1 MNFEKE
7 MKLIKK
13 GVEEII
19 SENELIAKLKRSKET
34 GKPLRIKYGIDP
46 TGYDVHIGHLVP
58 IRKMREF
65 QDLGHI
71 GVIIIGDF
79 TAQIG
84 DPTGKDESRPP
95 LSKDEIL
102 KNSEK
107 YMEQLYTVLDKDK
120 TEVRWQ
126 TEWFGDMKMS
136 DVLKLMGKFTLAQFM
151 AHETFRKRYETGST
165 LGMHEIM
172 YPILQSYDSV
182 AVKADIELGATEQ
195 KFNILAGRDMQKYFD
210 QPQQIAILSPL
221 LMGTDGKE
229 KMSKSL
235 NNYIAV
241 FDPPKEKY
249 GKTMS
254 IPDEL
259 IINYFN
265 YATKVAPDEIKK
277 IELQLKNDEINP
289 KIIKQRLAREIVALY
304 HGEKAAELAEEEF
317 NLIFKKKDIPDD
329 IPEFRLSGAMK
340 IIDIL
345 TQSKTCQSA
354 SEARRMIKQN
364 AVSINGS
371 KISDI
376 FYELD
381 YEAVIKVGKRRFVKL
396 LKEMVHRKQYLISHI
411 MESTG
416 LNKEKANNT
425 YSAIINV
432 FIESLAMG
440 KNVSLQGF
448 GTFKSSTQEMSF
460 QKSRNTRPNMQFI
473 SKQNKSLST
482 TKNKSLATTKNK
494 SLANRKIEFA
504 PSKKLKD
511 SVK

>member
-1 MNFEKE
+1 MKFEKE

-19 SENELIAKLKRSKET
+19 SEKELIAKLEKSNKS

-58 IRKMREF
+58 IRKMREL
-65 QDLGHI
+65 QDMGHI

-95 LSKDEIL
+95 LTKEEIL
-102 KNSEK
+102 NNAEK

-151 AHETFRKRYETGST
+151 AHDTFRKRYEKGLS
-165 LGMHEIM
+165 LGIHELM

-182 AVKADIELGATEQ
+182 AIEADVELGATEQ
-195 KFNILAGRDMQKYFD
+195 KFNILAGRDMQKYFG
-210 QPQQIAILSPL
+210 QPQQIAILSPI

-241 FDPPKEKY
+241 FDSPKEKY

-265 YATKVAPDEIKK
+265 YATKVAPEEIEKIKK
-277 IELQLKNDEINP
+277 QLANDEINP

-304 HGEKAAELAEEEF
+304 HNDKAAKLAEEEF

-329 IPEFRLSGAMK
+329 IPEFKISGSMK

-345 TQSKTCQSA
+345 AQSKTCA
-354 SEARRMIKQN
+354 SGGEARRMIKQN
-364 AVSINGS
+364 AVTIDGK
-371 KISDI
+371 KITDI
-376 FYELD
+376 FQEITD
-381 YEAVIKVGKRRFVKL
+381 ECVIKVGKRRFVK
-396 LKEMVHRKQYLISHI
+396 I
-411 MESTG
+411 
-416 LNKEKANNT
+416 
-425 YSAIINV
+425 
-432 FIESLAMG
+432 
-440 KNVSLQGF
+440 
-448 GTFKSSTQEMSF
+448 
-460 QKSRNTRPNMQFI
+460 
-473 SKQNKSLST
+473 
-482 TKNKSLATTKNK
+482 
-494 SLANRKIEFA
+494 
-504 PSKKLKD
+504 
-511 SVK
+511 VK

>member
-1 MNFEKE
+1 MKFEKE

-19 SENELIAKLKRSKET
+19 SEKELIAKLEKSKES
-34 GKPLRIKYGIDP
+34 GKSLRIKYGIDP

-65 QDLGHI
+65 QDMGHT

-95 LSKDEIL
+95 LTKEKIL
-102 KNSEK
+102 KNAEK
-107 YMEQLYTVLDKDK
+107 YMDQLYTVLDRDK
-120 TEVRWQ
+120 TEVRMQ
-126 TEWFGDMKMS
+126 TEWFGDMKMA

-151 AHETFRKRYETGST
+151 AHDTFRKRYENGQT
-165 LGMHEIM
+165 LGLHEIM
-172 YPILQSYDSV
+172 YPILQGYDSV
-182 AVKADIELGATEQ
+182 AIEADVELGATEQ
-195 KFNILAGRDMQKYFD
+195 KFNILAGRDMQRYFG
-210 QPQQIAILSPL
+210 QPQQIAILSPI

-241 FDPPKEKY
+241 FDTPKEKY

-265 YATKVAPDEIKK
+265 YATKVSPEEIEK
-277 IELQLKNDEINP
+277 IEKQLKNDEINP

-304 HGEKAAELAEEEF
+304 HGNETAQQAEEEF

-329 IPEFRLSGAMK
+329 IPEFKISGSMK

-345 TQSKTCQSA
+345 TQSKTCA
-354 SEARRMIKQN
+354 SGGEARRMIKQN
-364 AVSINGS
+364 AVTIDGK
-371 KISDI
+371 KITDI
-376 FYELD
+376 FFEITD
-381 YEAVIKVGKRRFVKL
+381 ECVIKVGKRRFVK
-396 LKEMVHRKQYLISHI
+396 VTQ
-411 MESTG
+411 
-416 LNKEKANNT
+416 
-425 YSAIINV
+425 
-432 FIESLAMG
+432 
-440 KNVSLQGF
+440 
-448 GTFKSSTQEMSF
+448 SS
-460 QKSRNTRPNMQFI
+460 
-473 SKQNKSLST
+473 
-482 TKNKSLATTKNK
+482 
-494 SLANRKIEFA
+494 
-504 PSKKLKD
+504 
-511 SVK
+511 

>member
-1 MNFEKE
+1 MKFEKE

-19 SENELIAKLKRSKET
+19 SENELIKKLTKSKES

-65 QDLGHI
+65 QDMGHT

-95 LSKDEIL
+95 LTKEEIL
-102 KNSEK
+102 KNAEK
-107 YMEQLYTVLDKDK
+107 YMEQLYTVLDRDK
-120 TEVRWQ
+120 TEVRMQ
-126 TEWFGDMKMS
+126 TEWFGDMTMS

-151 AHETFRKRYETGST
+151 AHDTFRKRYENGQT
-165 LGMHEIM
+165 LGLHEIM

-182 AVKADIELGATEQ
+182 AIEAYVELGATEQ

-210 QPQQIAILSPL
+210 QPQQIAILSPI

-241 FDPPKEKY
+241 FDTPKEKY

-259 IINYFN
+259 IVNYFN
-265 YATKVAPDEIKK
+265 YATKVSPEEIEK
-277 IELQLKNDEINP
+277 IEKQLKNDEINP
-289 KIIKQRLAREIVALY
+289 KNLKQRLAREIVALY
-304 HGEKAAELAEEEF
+304 HGDEAARLAEEEF

-329 IPEFRLSGAMK
+329 IPEFKISGSMK

-345 TQSKTCQSA
+345 TQSKTCA
-354 SEARRMIKQN
+354 SGGEARRMIKQN
-364 AVSINGS
+364 AVSIEGN
-371 KISDI
+371 KITDI
-376 FYELD
+376 FQEIT
-381 YEAVIKVGKRRFVKL
+381 EECVIKVGKRRFVKV
-396 LKEMVHRKQYLISHI
+396 MH
-411 MESTG
+411 
-416 LNKEKANNT
+416 
-425 YSAIINV
+425 
-432 FIESLAMG
+432 
-440 KNVSLQGF
+440 
-448 GTFKSSTQEMSF
+448 
-460 QKSRNTRPNMQFI
+460 
-473 SKQNKSLST
+473 
-482 TKNKSLATTKNK
+482 
-494 SLANRKIEFA
+494 
-504 PSKKLKD
+504 
-511 SVK
+511 

>member
-1 MNFEKE
+1 MKFEKE

-19 SENELIAKLKRSKET
+19 SEKELIAKLKKSKET
-34 GKPLRIKYGIDP
+34 GNPLRIKYGIDP

-65 QDLGHI
+65 QDMGHT

-95 LSKDEIL
+95 LTKEEIL
-102 KNSEK
+102 INAEK
-107 YMEQLYTVLDKDK
+107 YMEQLYTVLDRDK

-151 AHETFRKRYETGST
+151 AHDTFRKRYENGLS
-165 LGMHEIM
+165 LGMHELM

-182 AVKADIELGATEQ
+182 AIEADVELGATEQ
-195 KFNILAGRDMQKYFD
+195 KFNILAGRDMQKHFG
-210 QPQQIAILSPL
+210 QAQQIAILSPI

-241 FDPPKEKY
+241 FDSPKEKY

-265 YATKVAPDEIKK
+265 YATKVAPDEIEE
-277 IELQLKNDEINP
+277 IEKQLKNDEINP

-304 HGEKAAELAEEEF
+304 HDAEAAKLAEEEF
-317 NLIFKKKDIPDD
+317 NLIFKKKDIPDN
-329 IPEFRLSGAMK
+329 IPEFKISEPMK

-345 TQSKTCQSA
+345 TQSNTCESGA
-354 SEARRMIKQN
+354 EARRMIKQN
-364 AVSINGS
+364 AVTIDGI
-371 KISDI
+371 KITEI
-376 FYELD
+376 FYEITD
-381 YEAVIKVGKRRFVKL
+381 ECVIKVGKRRFVK
-396 LKEMVHRKQYLISHI
+396 VTQ
-411 MESTG
+411 
-416 LNKEKANNT
+416 
-425 YSAIINV
+425 
-432 FIESLAMG
+432 
-440 KNVSLQGF
+440 
-448 GTFKSSTQEMSF
+448 SS
-460 QKSRNTRPNMQFI
+460 
-473 SKQNKSLST
+473 
-482 TKNKSLATTKNK
+482 
-494 SLANRKIEFA
+494 
-504 PSKKLKD
+504 
-511 SVK
+511 

>member
-1 MNFEKE
+1 MRFDKE

-19 SENELIAKLKRSKET
+19 SEKEMIAKLEKSKKT

-65 QDLGHI
+65 QDMGHA

-95 LSKDEIL
+95 LTKEEIL
-102 KNSEK
+102 NNAEK

-126 TEWFGDMKMS
+126 TEWFGDMKMA
-136 DVLKLMGKFTLAQFM
+136 DVIKLMGKFTLAQFM
-151 AHETFRKRYETGST
+151 AHDTFRKRYENGLS
-165 LGMHEIM
+165 LGMNELM

-182 AVKADIELGATEQ
+182 AIEADVELGATEQ
-195 KFNILAGRDMQKYFD
+195 KFNILAGRDMQKYFG
-210 QPQQIAILSPL
+210 QPQQIAILSPI

-241 FDPPKEKY
+241 FDTPKEKY

-265 YATKVAPDEIKK
+265 YATKVAPEEIEK
-277 IELQLKNDEINP
+277 IEKQLKNDEINP

-304 HGEKAAELAEEEF
+304 HGDETAKLAEEEF
-317 NLIFKKKDIPDD
+317 NLIFKKKDIPED
-329 IPEFRLSGAMK
+329 IPEFKLSGSMK

-345 TQSKTCQSA
+345 AQSKTCESGG
-354 SEARRMIKQN
+354 EARRMIKQN
-364 AVSINGS
+364 AVTIDGK
-371 KISDI
+371 KITDI
-376 FYELD
+376 FQEITD
-381 YEAVIKVGKRRFVKL
+381 ECVIKVGKRRFVK
-396 LKEMVHRKQYLISHI
+396 I
-411 MESTG
+411 
-416 LNKEKANNT
+416 
-425 YSAIINV
+425 
-432 FIESLAMG
+432 
-440 KNVSLQGF
+440 
-448 GTFKSSTQEMSF
+448 
-460 QKSRNTRPNMQFI
+460 
-473 SKQNKSLST
+473 
-482 TKNKSLATTKNK
+482 
-494 SLANRKIEFA
+494 
-504 PSKKLKD
+504 
-511 SVK
+511 VK

>member
-1 MNFEKE
+1 MKFEKE

-19 SENELIAKLKRSKET
+19 SEKELIVKLAESKES

-65 QDLGHI
+65 QDMGHT

-95 LSKDEIL
+95 LTKEKIL
-102 KNSEK
+102 ENAEK

-120 TEVRWQ
+120 TEVRMQ
-126 TEWFGDMKMS
+126 TEWFGDMTMS

-151 AHETFRKRYETGST
+151 AHDTFRKRYENGQT
-165 LGMHEIM
+165 LGLHEIM

-182 AVKADIELGATEQ
+182 AIKADVELGATEQ
-195 KFNILAGRDMQKYFD
+195 KFNILAGRDMQKYFG
-210 QPQQIAILSPL
+210 QPQQIAILSPI

-241 FDPPKEKY
+241 FDTPKEKY

-265 YATKVAPDEIKK
+265 YATKVAPEEIEK
-277 IELQLKNDEINP
+277 IEKQLKNDEINP

-304 HGEKAAELAEEEF
+304 HGEETAKLAEEEF

-329 IPEFRLSGAMK
+329 IPEFKISGATK

-345 TQSKTCQSA
+345 AQSKICA
-354 SEARRMIKQN
+354 SGGEARRMIKQN
-364 AVSINGS
+364 AVSIDGN
-371 KISDI
+371 KITDI
-376 FYELD
+376 FQEIT
-381 YEAVIKVGKRRFVKL
+381 EECVIKVGKRRFIKV
-396 LKEMVHRKQYLISHI
+396 IF
-411 MESTG
+411 ES
-416 LNKEKANNT
+416 
-425 YSAIINV
+425 
-432 FIESLAMG
+432 
-440 KNVSLQGF
+440 
-448 GTFKSSTQEMSF
+448 
-460 QKSRNTRPNMQFI
+460 
-473 SKQNKSLST
+473 
-482 TKNKSLATTKNK
+482 
-494 SLANRKIEFA
+494 
-504 PSKKLKD
+504 
-511 SVK
+511 